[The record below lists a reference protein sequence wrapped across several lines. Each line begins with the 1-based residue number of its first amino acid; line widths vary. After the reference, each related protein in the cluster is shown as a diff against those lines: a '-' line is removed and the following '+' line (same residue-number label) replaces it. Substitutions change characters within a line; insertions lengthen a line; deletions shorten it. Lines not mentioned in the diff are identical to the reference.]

1 MIFLIKSPRT
11 NMILQKSRKI
21 IILFYKNND
30 NENKNNDLKTV
41 LISEIS

>member
-1 MIFLIKSPRT
+1 
-11 NMILQKSRKI
+11 MILQKSRKI